1 MSYPPPHDHEPS
13 QEPPTQPYPT
23 APHPA
28 QPYGAHPYP
37 EQPYAVPQYPD
48 QPYAAQ
54 PYPAQPYSAPPYSA
68 PPYPVA
74 PFSPAYPVVVAAP
87 PTSGLAVASL
97 IAGLVG
103 VLGGWC
109 LFGVPCIAAVIL
121 GHMATAATK
130 RGERGG
136 HGIAIAGL
144 ILGYIFVIP
153 GVVLTA
159 LFGLGLLTS

>member
-1 MSYPPPHDHEPS
+1 MSYPSPHDHEPS
-13 QEPPTQPYPT
+13 QEQPTQPFSAP
-23 APHPA
+23 PHPA
-28 QPYGAHPYP
+28 
-37 EQPYAVPQYPD
+37 

-54 PYPAQPYSAPPYSA
+54 PYPEQPYAAPPYSAPPYSAPPYPAQPYSA

-74 PFSPAYPVVVAAP
+74 PFSPVFPVVVTPP

-109 LFGVPCIAAVIL
+109 LFGVPCVAAVIL

-144 ILGYIFVIP
+144 ILGYIFVVP
-153 GVVLTA
+153 GVILTA
-159 LFGLGLLTS
+159 LFGLGLITS